1 MSSFLFVTWEGGGNV
16 GPALVA
22 ASRLLQRGHQVR
34 FLSDECNRPEAEAA
48 GLTFT
53 SWQTAPN
60 RQNRHRDSQTCRD
73 WAAPTPQEGL
83 QWVVRDTWCGPALQ
97 YARDVIAE
105 LRRQPADLVVTCE
118 ALFGVMAGC
127 ESIGQNFVLLCPNV
141 SLAPLPGIPPLG
153 PGLEPAR
160 NAEEVA
166 MHAQIQA
173 AVLGLIDSGLPQ
185 LNEARAALG
194 LQPLQ
199 RVFDQYQQASRELLA
214 TGQAF
219 DFPAESLPD
228 RVRYVGPLLNDPHW
242 ARPWTS
248 PWPAE
253 DPRPLVAVGFS
264 TTFQNH
270 AGIVQRV
277 IDALA
282 DLPVRVL
289 VTLGGSLEAAELQ
302 AAANTVLV
310 ESAPH
315 GQVMQEAAMMVTHG
329 GHGTVMQALLA
340 RKPQLVIP
348 HGRDQNDNAV
358 RVTARGAGLSLP
370 ATAAAEEIR
379 QACQRLLNE
388 PAFTAAAR
396 QLGDR
401 IAEEVNTSRVTEEL
415 EAACLLPTGR
425 ESSSLV

>member
-16 GPALVA
+16 SPALVA
-22 ASRLLQRGHQVR
+22 ASGLLRRGHDVR
-34 FLSDECNRPEAEAA
+34 FLSDECNRPEAEAV

-60 RQNRHRDSQTCRD
+60 RHNRHRDSQTCRD

-97 YARDVIAE
+97 YAQDVIAE

-153 PGLEPAR
+153 PGLEPPR

-173 AVLGLIDSGLPQ
+173 AVQGLIDSGLPQ

-199 RVFDQYQQASRELLA
+199 HVFDQYQRASRELLA

-219 DFPAESLPD
+219 DFPAESLPE
-228 RVRYVGPLLNDPHW
+228 RIRYVGPLLSDPHW
-242 ARPWTS
+242 AQPWTS
-248 PWPAE
+248 PWPSH

-270 AGIVQRV
+270 AGVVQCV

-289 VTLGGSLEAAELQ
+289 VTLGGSLEPDELQ

-315 GQVMQEAAMMVTHG
+315 GQLMQEAALVVTHG
-329 GHGTVMQALLA
+329 GHGTVMRALLA

-370 ATAAAEEIR
+370 ATATAEEMR
-379 QACQRLLNE
+379 LACQRLLDE
-388 PAFTAAAR
+388 QSFTAAAR

-401 IAEEVNTSRVTEEL
+401 IAEEVKASRVLEEL
-415 EAACLLPTGR
+415 EEAACLLLEP
-425 ESSSLV
+425 SK